1 MRTYI
6 LDGVAPVLPGD
17 GDVFIAP
24 GAMVIG
30 RVTLGAGASVWFNA
44 VLRGDGEPITVGAG
58 SNIQDGAILHTDPGH
73 PCAIGADVTVGH
85 RAILH
90 GCTVG
95 DGALIGMGAVV
106 LNGAVIGRNCLI
118 GANALVTEGKHIPDG
133 SLVIGQPGKVVR
145 ALSADEIAGLAH
157 SAENYRANARR
168 FRAGMA
174 AQGGGAGGG
183 AGERR

>member
-1 MRTYI
+1 MPTFS
-6 LDGVAPVLPGD
+6 LDGVTPTLPD
-17 GDVFIAP
+17 EDDAFIAP

-44 VLRGDGEPITVGAG
+44 VLRGDGEPITVGDG

-73 PCAIGADVTVGH
+73 PCTVGADVTVGH

-106 LNGAVIGRNCLI
+106 LNGAVIGRNCLV

-133 SLVIGQPGKVVR
+133 SLVIGQPGKVAR
-145 ALSADEIAGLAH
+145 ALSAEEIAGLAH

-168 FRAGMA
+168 FRAGLR
-174 AQGGGAGGG
+174 AQG
-183 AGERR
+183 